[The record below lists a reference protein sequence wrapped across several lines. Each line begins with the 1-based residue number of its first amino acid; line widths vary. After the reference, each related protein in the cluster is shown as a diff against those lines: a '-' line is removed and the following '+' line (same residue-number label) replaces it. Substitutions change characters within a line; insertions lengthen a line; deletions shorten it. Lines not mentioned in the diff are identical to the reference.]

1 MQDRLHCLAARL
13 TKSFVREENGQTIIV
28 FSFMLIAML
37 ALAGFVID
45 IGRAMVVNNEL
56 RTTTVAAA
64 LAGANEMP
72 NSDYTTVAMNYS
84 ACTAPPTGSGIKT
97 GCTSNESNSST
108 LLGQVTT
115 AATGYCSSFVASKL
129 NITCTNM
136 GSGSVNALVVTQTVT
151 MQTIFM
157 KIVGINSLTFSQ
169 SQTAAW
175 KGAARNPYNV
185 AVLLD
190 ASGSMNTVDTGSD
203 GCNNSEAAFACA
215 LYGVQQFLAK
225 LTPCSGGGSCSSG
238 TAPLDEVAL
247 YAFPG
252 LSNAQAVSDDINC
265 KAVIQAANAVYSND
279 GGFGENDTTVYY
291 NFPGS
296 SFSGSAYT
304 PNPPI
309 YQLVGFSHDYRTS
322 DATSSLNGSSSL
334 VTAVGGASTP
344 VCPYVLQDT
353 YYQSPYYGNG
363 NAGDWGGIQAS
374 GGADTYYAGIVYQ
387 AQSDLYSQYQ
397 SRLSPPS
404 GSTALPTQTSNVIVI
419 LSDGDANATNTM
431 LGGMTTTT
439 QPVCTGGY
447 SGPRWNPTCNGWTN
461 EPVSSLTPNQS
472 GSGIF
477 PSYNNLCQQAITA
490 ADAATNGTWPTTQSS
505 SNPVKTTVFSV
516 AFGSEAGTTCPG
528 ESLTPCDTMR
538 QMASS
543 YTTMPSQQDAD
554 FYSDYLDTAN
564 GSADTSCTSSNGVTN
579 IPNIFQDIASTLSA
593 SKVMQTPGGCTA
605 SNTSACN

>member
-1 MQDRLHCLAARL
+1 MQDKLHCLTAKL
-13 TKSFVREENGQTIIV
+13 TKRLVREENGQTIVV

-56 RTTTVAAA
+56 RTTTIAAA

-72 NSDYTTVAMNYS
+72 NSDFATVAMDYS

-97 GCTSNESNSST
+97 GCTSNESNSSA

-136 GSGSVNALVVTQTVT
+136 GTGKVNALVVTQTVT
-151 MQTIFM
+151 MPTIFM

-190 ASGSMNTVDTGSD
+190 ASGSMNTVDSGSD

-225 LTPCSGGGSCSSG
+225 LTPCSGGGSCSSS

-279 GGFGENDTTVYY
+279 GGFGQNDTTVYY

-296 SFSGSAYT
+296 TFSGSAFT
-304 PNPPI
+304 PDPPI

-363 NAGDWGGIQAS
+363 NAGDWGGIQAP
-374 GGADTYYAGIVYQ
+374 GGADTYYAGILYQ

-397 SRLSPPS
+397 SRLNPPS

-419 LSDGDANATNTM
+419 LSDGDANANGTM
-431 LGGMTTTT
+431 LGGMEQVQQCT
-439 QPVCTGGY
+439 QWN
-447 SGPRWNPTCNGWTN
+447 SGWPRTCKTYGTVNK
-461 EPVSSLTPNQS
+461 LTANS
-472 GSGIF
+472 NGSGTY

-490 ADAATNGTWPTTQSS
+490 ADAATDGTWPTTQSS

-528 ESLTPCDTMR
+528 EALTPCDTMR
-538 QMASS
+538 EMASS

-554 FYSDYLDTAN
+554 FYSDYLDTATGN
-564 GSADTSCTSSNGVTN
+564 ADTTCTSSNGITN
-579 IPNIFQDIASTLSA
+579 IPDIFQDIASTLSA
-593 SKVMQTPGGCTA
+593 SKVMQTPAGCTA
-605 SNTSACN
+605 SNTSACD